1 MTGIMIRFEGVTYS
15 YNKQPLIEDMDLSF
29 EKGKITT
36 IVGPNGCGKSTVLK
50 LASRLL
56 QPNKGK
62 VFLEDQEIR
71 GMKRKAFAREVSVL
85 LQSSHIPDMTV
96 EQAVMSGRYP
106 YQSPISLSSQEDRRL
121 ARYAMNVAC
130 CEALRD
136 KNMHQL
142 SGGERQRAFL
152 AMVLAQDTPLIFL
165 DEPTTYLDINV
176 SYEIMDL
183 ISSLNRKMGKTIVLV
198 LHDLHLALNYSD
210 RIVVM
215 EKGKIVAY
223 DEASGQ
229 GLQDCIRNIFKVDI
243 RKLSENNKSY
253 YYSFKI

>member
-1 MTGIMIRFEGVTYS
+1 MTEIMIRFDGVTYS

-50 LASRLL
+50 LASGLL

-62 VFLEDQEIR
+62 VFLKDQEIK

-106 YQSPISLSSQEDRRL
+106 YQSPISLSSQEDKRL
-121 ARYAMNVAC
+121 AQYAMKMAC
-130 CEALRD
+130 CESLRD
-136 KNMHQL
+136 KNMGRL

-183 ISSLNRKMGKTIVLV
+183 ISSLNRKMEKTIVLV

-210 RIVVM
+210 RIAVM
-215 EKGKIVAY
+215 EKGRIIAY

-229 GLQDCIRNIFKVDI
+229 GLHDCIRDIFKVNI
-243 RKLSENNKSY
+243 RRLSENSKSY